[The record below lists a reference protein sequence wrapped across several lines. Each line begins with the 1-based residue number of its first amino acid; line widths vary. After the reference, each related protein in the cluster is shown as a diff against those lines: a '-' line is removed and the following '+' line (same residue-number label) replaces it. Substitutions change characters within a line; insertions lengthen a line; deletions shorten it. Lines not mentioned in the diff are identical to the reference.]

1 MRKSRSKQRSI
12 NPFPLLIAVVL
23 AVISLSLICYL
34 LFGSSQA
41 KEEKEESTDTS
52 LEKNSHENAE
62 NKKEVATAKEV
73 QSVSK
78 EQQKSEATLGAE
90 DKNTTFFDENITIE
104 EKVNNLVAKMT
115 LQEKIGQLMV
125 VGFQSNQPDEHI
137 KTMINDYKV
146 GGVILFDRNMVNPEQ
161 VASLNNQLQNLAMKN
176 EKQVPLTISI
186 DQEGGQIVRMR
197 EQVSTI
203 PSQQSLGQK
212 NNSKIVYD
220 TAYHT
225 GTELS
230 AMGFN
235 VNFAPVLD
243 LSDTDSRSFGTDPEK
258 VNTLGSQVV
267 TGLMDSGMVATLKH
281 FPGNG
286 RSNVDPHIETSSVE
300 ANKLDLE
307 TKDIYPFKKM
317 IENVDNNRFYI
328 MVTHIKY
335 PTYDKVNP
343 ASISPIIIQDLLRK
357 KLGFKGIVVT
367 DDLEMGA
374 VNKYF
379 TYEDLGYNA
388 IKAGA
393 DMLLVCHTF
402 ENQQRVFNGIIKA
415 VESKKLSEERID
427 ESVKRILTNKL
438 TVIKTT
444 QVDPVKAEAIIGK

>member
-23 AVISLSLICYL
+23 AVISLSLIFYL

-62 NKKEVATAKEV
+62 NKKEVASAKEV

-90 DKNTTFFDENITIE
+90 DKNTTFFDENTTIE
-104 EKVNNLVAKMT
+104 EKVTNLVAKMT

-146 GGVILFDRNMVNPEQ
+146 GGVILFDRNMINPEQ

-176 EKQVPLTISI
+176 EKQIPLTISI

-212 NNSKIVYD
+212 NNPKAVYD

-357 KLGFKGIVVT
+357 ELGFKGIVVT

-438 TVIKTT
+438 TVIKNT